1 MLKADYIHF
10 KIEYIIKGTVAFNM
24 LIPMVLGH
32 SNPPGSSWS
41 DQGMDAVGW
50 HLHLGGEGCL
60 LGGKFGQLL
69 THIDLSQ
76 VVLGQASLRQA
87 GEWDGLVG
95 QELPELATKET
106 S

>member
-1 MLKADYIHF
+1 MVLMLKADYIHF

-95 QELPELATKET
+95 HL
-106 S
+106 